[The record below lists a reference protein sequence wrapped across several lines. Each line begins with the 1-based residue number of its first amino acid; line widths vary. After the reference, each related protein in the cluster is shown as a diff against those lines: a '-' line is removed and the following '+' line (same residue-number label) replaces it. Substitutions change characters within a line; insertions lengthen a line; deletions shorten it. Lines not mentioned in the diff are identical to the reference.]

1 MRVNY
6 TGRQVDLAP
15 AQLAKLQAEF
25 DKVARLL
32 DTGKGECLAHVRIT
46 QERHLNVVEVN
57 VHYHG
62 HDLVGD
68 ASDAELFTA
77 IHAAV
82 ARLETQAIRVKNK
95 WRDSHRTP
103 NKETASSKGAAVMN
117 PLGEIS
123 QPAT

>member
-15 AQLAKLQAEF
+15 AQLEKLQAEF

-32 DTGKGECLAHVRIT
+32 DTAKGECLAHVRIS

-57 VHYHG
+57 VHYHD

-77 IHAAV
+77 IHSAV

-103 NKETASSKGAAVMN
+103 HKETASSTGAAVTN
-117 PLGEIS
+117 PLGEINQQAS
-123 QPAT
+123 